1 MTRPREWSGPG
12 SPRDAGL
19 IVALVAAL
27 CAVTL
32 LWGER
37 IGINGGMGW
46 DGESYVRWAAD
57 FPNQI
62 FDLGTTRYH
71 AQRVAPSAAVWGL
84 MSLVGVKATFG
95 NVVLA
100 FRWLDAALLVAAAG
114 VWAHLALRMQWRRAT
129 CWVGFVAVFGCFA
142 NARHALYYPAL
153 TDTPALLLGM
163 VVTWAYLLN
172 HPIALW
178 TCGLVGALTWPAL
191 TPIVCALLLLPRL
204 AEPLPSPDERWRWW
218 LRGASAVL
226 AIAATAAFL
235 ALGVHYLA
243 HPVQALGIPKFAQW
257 VRRDWLPI
265 TLPLLA
271 VVLAGS
277 WYVVVHQPALWN
289 LAAFVRRQRWLRLA
303 LAVAGIVAI
312 VVASS
317 MWVARVGTKGP
328 GPTGAQFL
336 CLQTLEAFRGPLWG
350 LIHHVVYFGPIVVV
364 AALRW
369 PSVCRI
375 AASWGHGAAL
385 SLVVLVAFAAA
396 SESRQWIHL
405 LPLLVAATVAAT
417 DDVWTPRRALAFTVL
432 ALAWSKLWL
441 HVGYDKPGDWRVFPT
456 QRYFMNLGPWAS
468 DTSWAIHLAAVVVT
482 AGVLWLVLRRRRDER
497 SGSET
502 QTSSSPAPPS
512 P

>member
-1 MTRPREWSGPG
+1 M
-12 SPRDAGL
+12 A
-19 IVALVAAL
+19 ALVAAL
-27 CAVTL
+27 CVATL
-32 LWGER
+32 LWGEQ

-46 DGESYVRWAAD
+46 DGESYVRWAGD
-57 FPNQI
+57 FPRQM
-62 FDLGTTRYH
+62 FTLGTTKFH
-71 AQRVAPSAAVWGL
+71 AQRALPSAAVWGVMKL
-84 MSLVGVKATFG
+84 AGAKMTTANLVG
-95 NVVLA
+95 A
-100 FRWLDAALLVAAAG
+100 FRWLDAVLLVAAAG
-114 VWAHLALRMQWRRAT
+114 VWAHLAIRMQWRRAT
-129 CWVGFVAVFGCFA
+129 GWVGFVALFGCFA

-153 TDTPALLLGM
+153 TDTPAFLLGM
-163 VVTWAYLLN
+163 VVTWAYLLR

-191 TPIVCALLLLPRL
+191 TPVVCALLLLPRL
-204 AEPLPSPDERWRWW
+204 GEPLPPPETRWRWW
-218 LRGASAVL
+218 LRGGSAAL
-226 AIAATAAFL
+226 AIAATTVFVV
-235 ALGVHYLA
+235 LGIHYLA

-265 TLPLLA
+265 TLPLLVA
-271 VVLAGS
+271 LLVAS
-277 WYVVVHQPALWN
+277 WYAAVHQPALWN
-289 LAAFVRRQRWLRLA
+289 LGALLRRQRWLHVALA
-303 LAVAGIVAI
+303 LAGIAAI

-317 MWVARVGTKGP
+317 LWGATVGTTGP

-336 CLQTLEAFRGPLWG
+336 CLQTLEALRGPLWG
-350 LIHHVVYFGPIVVV
+350 LVHHVVYFGPIVVV

-385 SLVVLVAFAAA
+385 ALIILVAFAAA

-405 LPLLVAATVAAT
+405 VPLLVAVTVAAT
-417 DDVWTPRRALAFTVL
+417 DDAWTPRRALAFAAL

-441 HVGYDKPGDWRVFPT
+441 HIGYDKPGDWRVFPT

-468 DTSWAIHLAAVVVT
+468 DTSWGIHLAAAVVT
-482 AGVLWLVLRRRRDER
+482 AGVLWLVLRRPRHES

-502 QTSSSPAPPS
+502 QTSSSPAPRS

>member
-1 MTRPREWSGPG
+1 M
-12 SPRDAGL
+12 
-19 IVALVAAL
+19 VVLVAAL
-27 CAVTL
+27 CAATL

-46 DGESYVRWAAD
+46 DGESYVRWAAE
-57 FPNQI
+57 FPRQM
-62 FDLGTTRYH
+62 FDVGTTTYH

-84 MSLVGVKATFG
+84 VSIVGIKPTLPH
-95 NVVLA
+95 VVLA

-114 VWAHLALRMQWRRAT
+114 VWAHLAIRMQWRRAT
-129 CWVGFVAVFGCFA
+129 AWVGFVALFGCFA

-163 VVTWAYLLN
+163 VATWAYLLR

-191 TPIVCALLLLPRL
+191 TPVVFVLLLLPRL
-204 AEPLPSPDERWRWW
+204 DQPLPAPSEKWRWW
-218 LRGASAVL
+218 LRGGSAAL
-226 AIAATAAFL
+226 ALGATAAFL
-235 ALGVHYLA
+235 WLGAHYLE

-271 VVLAGS
+271 GLLAAS
-277 WYVVVHQPALWN
+277 WYVVVHQPVLWN
-289 LAAFVRRQRWLRLA
+289 LGAFVRRQKWLRI
-303 LAVAGIVAI
+303 AVALVGIAAI
-312 VVASS
+312 VVASK

-350 LIHHVVYFGPIVVV
+350 LVHHVVYFGPIVLV

-369 PSVCRI
+369 RDVARVV
-375 AASWGHGAAL
+375 ASWGHGATLA
-385 SLVVLVAFAAA
+385 LVVLVAFAAA

-417 DDVWTPRRALAFTVL
+417 DKLWTARRAITFAIL
-432 ALAWSKLWL
+432 ALAWSKVWL
-441 HVGYDKPGDWRVFPT
+441 HLGYDTPGDWRVFPT

-468 DTSWAIHLAAVVVT
+468 DTSWAIHLGASVIT
-482 AGVLWLVLRRRRDER
+482 AGVLWWVLRR
-497 SGSET
+497 
-502 QTSSSPAPPS
+502 PAMDR
-512 P
+512 